1 MDLPRLLSDF
11 QVRFGDKSAEL
22 TQFLGSDYADWEHFK
37 QLVINIAE
45 KLGKFEDP
53 ELLPECM
60 SILMKHEF
68 KPRFWDAESFV
79 LFLNYLDP
87 ELTKMFF
94 YIIHKVIT
102 HPHFGPYCVHVRQN
116 FRMKL
121 GYTRIHAF
129 TDLEYTGFEFYD
141 ALVEINAYFMRFIP
155 VYRLMPFFLSR
166 LPLCNLDVALLVRAL
181 FARWRYILI
190 EPDNLNIGRY
200 MATTTIPTTTPNPI
214 SITGSSVEVSILVR
228 ASDSSL

>member
-1 MDLPRLLSDF
+1 MDLPRLLTDF

-22 TQFLGSDYADWEHFK
+22 THFLGVYYADWEHFK

-94 YIIHKVIT
+94 CIIHKVIT

-121 GYTRIHAF
+121 GYTHIYS
-129 TDLEYTGFEFYD
+129 DVIEYTGFEFYD
-141 ALVEINAYFMRFIP
+141 ALVEINAHFLKFIP
-155 VYRLMPFFLSR
+155 VHCPMQFFLSR
-166 LPLCNLDVALLVRAL
+166 LHLCDLDVARFRESSLAQRQKMLVISGLSGLLVRRL
-181 FARWRYILI
+181 FLKDTRLSSQ
-190 EPDNLNIGRY
+190 
-200 MATTTIPTTTPNPI
+200 MKTIIIRNF
-214 SITGSSVEVSILVR
+214 
-228 ASDSSL
+228 

>member
-1 MDLPRLLSDF
+1 MDLPKLLTDF

-45 KLGKFEDP
+45 KLSRFKDP

-68 KPRFWDAESFV
+68 KPRFWDAGSFV
-79 LFLNYLDP
+79 LFLNYLDK
-87 ELTKMFF
+87 EITKIFF
-94 YIIHKVIT
+94 CIIHKVIT

-141 ALVEINAYFMRFIP
+141 TLVEINAYFLKFIP
-155 VYRLMPFFLSR
+155 VHCPMPFFLSR
-166 LPLCNLDVALLVRAL
+166 LPLCDLDVARFRESSLHQRQKMLVISGLSGLLVRRL
-181 FARWRYILI
+181 FFKDTRLSGQMKTMMLK
-190 EPDNLNIGRY
+190 NF
-200 MATTTIPTTTPNPI
+200 
-214 SITGSSVEVSILVR
+214 
-228 ASDSSL
+228 